1 MTKILVTGGAGQL
14 GQVFNALAPKQFVV
28 LDRAHLDISQ
38 SNSIHQAFQ
47 QYRPDV
53 VINAAAYTNVEQAE
67 IEPEQAF
74 AINEKAAEL
83 LAQQCAEQGVQLIHL
98 STDYVFDGA
107 KGAPY
112 EVADRTNPINVY
124 GQSKLAGEK
133 AVLLANSQAIIVR
146 TSWLYSE
153 FGNNFQTK
161 IICAAKNKLQQDK
174 VLKVFSDQWG
184 TPTYAPDLMRFLLF
198 LSQKPKAY
206 QGQILHFSSN
216 QVMSRLEMAKIL
228 LEAALERRELKELP
242 KIEAALSEN
251 YPTLAKR
258 PQHSAL
264 KSSVLS
270 NLSSDSA

>member
-14 GQVFNALAPKQFVV
+14 GQAFKALGLKEVVV
-28 LDRAHLDISQ
+28 LDREQLDISVP
-38 SNSIHQAFQ
+38 SSIHQALQ
-47 QYRPDV
+47 QYRPAV

-74 AINEKAAEL
+74 VINEKAAEL

-112 EVADRTNPINVY
+112 EVADGTNPINAY

-133 AVLLANSQAIIVR
+133 AVLFADSQAIIVR

-161 IICAAKNKLQQDK
+161 ILYIAKEKLRQAK
-174 VLKVFSDQWG
+174 PLKVINDQWG
-184 TPTYAPDLMRFLLF
+184 SPTYALDLMRFLLF

-206 QGQILHFSSN
+206 QGQILHFSNN
-216 QVMSRLEMAKIL
+216 QVMSRLQQAEML
-228 LEAALERRELKELP
+228 LAAALERGEIEELP
-242 KIEAALSEN
+242 KIEAALSKD
-251 YPTLAKR
+251 YLALAKR
-258 PQHSAL
+258 PRNSAL
-264 KSSVLS
+264 KSSTLS
-270 NLSSDSA
+270 ELD